1 MSLPS
6 LPDPDEVPLLPP
18 EVVFAV
24 DARLMDITP
33 FAEGLIEWYRRVAR
47 NYGSTR
53 ARIAMSVLMHDHF
66 TEETKSIWIDSLV
79 LAVGRLAGPV
89 KVLWG
94 IEWGCLA
101 VLTLIVLIVAVLW
114 LRDRKRKGRNR

>member
-1 MSLPS
+1 MTGLPF
-6 LPDPDEVPLLPP
+6 PEPEEVPLLAP
-18 EVVFAV
+18 EVVVAV

-33 FAEGLIEWYRRVAR
+33 FAENLIEWYRRVAH

-79 LAVGRLAGPV
+79 LAVGRLAGEEP
-89 KVLWG
+89 
-94 IEWGCLA
+94 
-101 VLTLIVLIVAVLW
+101 
-114 LRDRKRKGRNR
+114 DR